1 MKWIVRLVIV
11 LALVVI
17 GAGVV
22 LVLSV
27 DRIAKAAVEYGGTEA
42 LGTKTSLESIHI
54 GILGGTASL
63 SGLAVANPTG
73 YPEGDF
79 LSLGKGEVGV
89 SLGSLSR
96 PTVEVPKIE
105 LDGIAARL
113 DMKLGQKSNAETVL
127 ANIEEFS
134 KKFGSGEAKDPA
146 APAGEGKRLVIRQL
160 VLTDISAKVSVENA
174 AEIDV
179 KVPRIE
185 LKDVGGGEGVTMS
198 QLMSV
203 ITTATVDGILK
214 NGGDAIPAVL
224 RDSLGP
230 KLAEVGNVLGA
241 SVGSAVTGA
250 VEGAQKAIESATQN
264 AGKALEDA
272 GKKAGE
278 SIEKGLGDLFKKN

>member
-17 GAGVV
+17 GAGVA

-27 DRIAKAAVEYGGTEA
+27 DRIAKAAIEYGGTEA

-96 PTVEVPKIE
+96 STVEVPKIE
-105 LDGIAARL
+105 LDRITARL

-127 ANIEEFS
+127 ANIEAFS
-134 KKFGSGEAKDPA
+134 KKFGSGESKDPA
-146 APAGEGKRLVIRQL
+146 APAGEGKKLVIRQL
-160 VLTDISAKVSVENA
+160 VLTDISAKVAVENA
-174 AEIDV
+174 AEVDV
-179 KVPRIE
+179 KIPRIE
-185 LKDVGGGEGVTMS
+185 LKDVGGGDGVTMA

-230 KLAEVGNVLGA
+230 KLAEVGNLLG
-241 SVGSAVTGA
+241 STVGSAVTGA
-250 VEGAQKAIESATQN
+250 VEGAQKAIEGATQN
-264 AGKALEDA
+264 VGKTLEDA
-272 GKKAGE
+272 GKKTGE
-278 SIEKGLGDLFKKN
+278 SIEKGLGDLFKRN

>member
-17 GAGVV
+17 GAGFL

-27 DRIAKAAVEYGGTEA
+27 DRIAKTAIEFGGTEA

-54 GILGGTASL
+54 RIFGGEASL
-63 SGLAVANPTG
+63 TGLAVANPSG
-73 YPEGDF
+73 YPDGNF
-79 LSLGKGEVGV
+79 LSLGTGAVGV
-89 SLGSLSR
+89 SLGSLAR
-96 PTVEVPKIE
+96 PTIEVPKVE

-127 ANIEEFS
+127 ANIEAFS
-134 KKFGSGEAKDPA
+134 RKFGSGETGQPS
-146 APAGEGKRLVIRQL
+146 APAGEGKKLVIRQL

-174 AEIDV
+174 AEVDV
-179 KVPRIE
+179 KIPRIE
-185 LKDVGGGEGVTMS
+185 LKDIGGGEGVTMA
-198 QLMSV
+198 QLMSI

-230 KLAEVGNVLGA
+230 KLAEVGTVLRDQ
-241 SVGSAVTGA
+241 VGSAVTGA
-250 VEGAQKAIESATQN
+250 VDEAKKALESATQN
-264 AGKALEDA
+264 VGQSLEDA

-278 SIEKGLGDLFKKN
+278 SIEKGLGDIFKKN